1 MKNGRIISIVD
12 DDQSV
17 RVAMRSLVRSLGFSA
32 QAFASAEEFLQSPQ
46 LEETLC
52 VISDVQMPGMSG
64 IDLQKRLAVEKRD
77 LPIIFI
83 TAFPNDTTERNALQA
98 GAVCFLH
105 KPFDS
110 ETLVNCIRKALGRA
124 P

>member
-110 ETLVNCIRKALGRA
+110 ETLINCIRKALGRA

>member
-1 MKNGRIISIVD
+1 
-12 DDQSV
+12 
-17 RVAMRSLVRSLGFSA
+17 MRSLVRSLGFSA

>member
-1 MKNGRIISIVD
+1 LQNSRIISIVD

-17 RVAMRSLVRSLGFSA
+17 RAAMRSLVRSLGFNA
-32 QAFASAEEFLQSPQ
+32 QTFASAEEFLQSPH
-46 LEETLC
+46 LDSTLC
-52 VISDVQMPGMSG
+52 LISDIQMPGMNG
-64 IDLQKRLAVEKRD
+64 IELQKRLALQDRR

-83 TAFPNDTTERNALQA
+83 TAYPNETTERNALQA

-105 KPFDS
+105 KPCDS
-110 ETLVNCIRKALGRA
+110 QVLINCIRRALGMT

>member
-1 MKNGRIISIVD
+1 MK
-12 DDQSV
+12 
-17 RVAMRSLVRSLGFSA
+17 SLVRSLGFSA
-32 QAFASAEEFLQSPQ
+32 QTFASAEEFLHSPH
-46 LEETLC
+46 LDNTLC

-64 IDLQKRLAVEKRD
+64 IDLQKRLATERRD

-83 TAFPNDTTERNALQA
+83 TAFPNEMTERNALQA

-110 ETLVNCIRKALGRA
+110 ESLINCIRKALGRA
-124 P
+124 L

>member
-1 MKNGRIISIVD
+1 LKNGRIISIVD

-110 ETLVNCIRKALGRA
+110 ETLINCIRKALGRA

>member
-1 MKNGRIISIVD
+1 
-12 DDQSV
+12 
-17 RVAMRSLVRSLGFSA
+17 
-32 QAFASAEEFLQSPQ
+32 
-46 LEETLC
+46 LC

-110 ETLVNCIRKALGRA
+110 ETLINCIRKALGRA